1 VEARNSPKHEIL
13 GQAKQIQI
21 IQIKMF
27 KTLAFMPENGVFRR
41 RKTVIF
47 CHLYSKMFKNL
58 SFMMQNNAFLVPPH
72 QITASAYL
80 VRDDAGLR

>member
-1 VEARNSPKHEIL
+1 
-13 GQAKQIQI
+13 
-21 IQIKMF
+21 MF
-27 KTLAFMPENGVFRR
+27 KTLAFSQKMGFIR

-47 CHLYSKMFKNL
+47 GHLYTKMFRKL
-58 SFMMQNNAFLVPPH
+58 PFIDKIAFFCVYLLIRRLAPH